1 MINLHCPSYICKFAD
16 LTKDLVSDLV
26 GCSYYL
32 SLKMLF
38 EFFLGEYESVSELIR
53 LNAWT
58 LSESQFL
65 NLILRFDGNR
75 FLKRMRESILRRYKG
90 KLNFEDFVLAID
102 DTDNPKYSKYLFG
115 VQSWRCSKGSY
126 YGQKILVIALVDV
139 KNKFAIPLDFRV
151 CWPKKD
157 QGKDDKKSGI
167 DLAFELIVN
176 ASKDFGFLPVVADSW
191 FDSSDLAVKLRNS
204 GITYVW
210 EIKSNRKAKKGPG
223 RHKSWKSLSCLFLG
237 MERQQV
243 NSEKNKWISERLIVL
258 KSKSTQIKSV
268 AAFNRKNGKDAFAY
282 YASTDRCMPGA
293 KVWKIFRD
301 RWNIE
306 CLFHDLKSHLNFGR
320 LSVSDDKANELA
332 FVIPFFI
339 ITYCRLNPGAFG
351 LKQNMTVKGMIKTL
365 KTEQEFLTLDLVKNR
380 KFHKLL
386 EKIKIRKNNINKKPV
401 ISGTEGYRAA

>member
-16 LTKDLVSDLV
+16 LTKDLVNDLV

-38 EFFLGEYESVSELIR
+38 EFFVGEYESVSELIR

-65 NLILRFDGNR
+65 NLILGFDGNR
-75 FLKRMRESILRRYKG
+75 FLKRMRASILRRYKG
-90 KLNFEDFVLAID
+90 QLNFEDFVLALD

-139 KNKFAIPLDFRV
+139 KKKFAIPLDFRV
-151 CWPKKD
+151 CCPKKD

-167 DLAFELIVN
+167 DLAFELAVN

-191 FDSSDLAVKLRNS
+191 FDSSDLAVKIRHS
-204 GITYVW
+204 GMTYVW

-223 RHKSWKSLSCLFLG
+223 RHKSWKSLSYLFSG
-237 MERQQV
+237 IERQQV

-258 KSKSTQIKSV
+258 KSKRTQIKSV

-293 KVWKIFRD
+293 KVWEIFRG

-332 FVIPFFI
+332 FVIPFVI

-351 LKQNMTVKGMIKTL
+351 LQQNMTVKGMIKTL
-365 KTEQEFLTLDLVKNR
+365 KTEQEFLTLDRMKNA
-380 KFHKLL
+380 KFHTLL
-386 EKIKIRKNNINKKPV
+386 EKIKIRKHNINKKPV
-401 ISGTEGYRAA
+401 IRGTEGNRAA